1 MRKPLRRASRQSHH
15 LFTITCVSLLLLIGV
30 LGFGG
35 RKPHTSA
42 HAPVV
47 TPAGQVEPVADPDAG
62 HRVPPPRPTSVRNG

>member
-1 MRKPLRRASRQSHH
+1 MRKPQPGASRRPQH
-15 LFTITCVSLLLLIGV
+15 LFTITCVGLLLLIGV

-47 TPAGQVEPVADPDAG
+47 TPAGHVEPVADPDAG
-62 HRVPPPRPTSVRNG
+62 HRVQPRPTSVRNG